1 MGCRPT
7 TREVPFE
14 TLLILPLRNG
24 LTKPKAQRGSGVK
37 MISMGELF
45 SSNRIGC
52 MPMDRVPV
60 TDKELELSCIAP
72 SDLLFARQS
81 LVLEGAGK
89 CSFVKEVSEPT
100 VFESHLIRAR
110 IDRAKAEPEYL
121 YYFFKSP
128 QGRERIASIV
138 EQVAAAGIR
147 GRDLARLSIPCPE
160 LDFQRRVVTLLSC
173 IDNKI
178 DANAKLNGYLEELCD
193 ALFLDFLEQADSSW
207 HEGTLE
213 ELAEVKY
220 GKDHKKL
227 ADGPYPVYG
236 SGGFMRSA
244 EKSLFSGESVLI
256 PRKGSLNNV
265 MYVNEAFWTVDT
277 LFFTVPRIPGA
288 AKFLYQYVKRLN
300 MASMNSGSAVP
311 SMTTSILN
319 ALSLPVPP
327 RDSLLSFNAKLQSMY
342 DAVRANN
349 LENRRL
355 ESLRDSLLPKLM
367 TGEIDVSKIDLT
379 QLNSHLTECVQE
391 IKEGAVEPNLTFY
404 SSKHPAIVELLIHC
418 GKMVLGIIQS
428 HPVAFFANA
437 LDGVFEGP
445 VKLLDA
451 GIHLIKHDLILVHSH
466 Q

>member
-1 MGCRPT
+1 MGCKVTYIPLG
-7 TREVPFE
+7 ELAKFE
-14 TLLILPLRNG
+14 SGGTPSKKEERYWNGTIPWISAKTLVGDAVCKSDLFITKQG
-24 LTKPKAQRGSGVK
+24 LDAGSKLAPKGSLLLLTRGSG
-37 MISMGELF
+37 LF
-45 SSNRIGC
+45 KRIPLAIAEKDVAYNQDIKCIEATAEGISNRYLFY
-52 MPMDRVPV
+52 
-60 TDKELELSCIAP
+60 TLKALEPAISAM
-72 SDLLFARQS
+72 
-81 LVLEGAGK
+81 LETTGIGAGK
-89 CSFVKEVSEPT
+89 LATDRLKA
-100 VFESHLIRAR
+100 LR
-110 IDRAKAEPEYL
+110 IPVLDEA
-121 YYFFKSP
+121 
-128 QGRERIASIV
+128 
-138 EQVAAAGIR
+138 
-147 GRDLARLSIPCPE
+147 ARL
-160 LDFQRRVVTLLSC
+160 RVTYIADCINGKLSL
-173 IDNKI
+173 NT
-178 DANAKLNGYLEELCD
+178 KLNGYLEELCD

-277 LFFTVPRIPGA
+277 MFFTVPRIPGA
-288 AKFLYQYVKRLN
+288 AKFLYQYVKRLDL
-300 MASMNSGSAVP
+300 ASMNSGSAVP

-379 QLNSHLTECVQE
+379 QLNSHLT
-391 IKEGAVEPNLTFY
+391 
-404 SSKHPAIVELLIHC
+404 
-418 GKMVLGIIQS
+418 
-428 HPVAFFANA
+428 
-437 LDGVFEGP
+437 
-445 VKLLDA
+445 
-451 GIHLIKHDLILVHSH
+451 
-466 Q
+466 

>member
-1 MGCRPT
+1 MGC
-7 TREVPFE
+7 E
-14 TLLILPLRNG
+14 TVSLADIAVLIPG
-24 LTKPKAQRGSGVK
+24 FSFKSKEFGSGFARAIK
-37 MISMGELF
+37 IGNISRGINSCDLPIVDTSKYAVGKLGKYQCVRGDYLVAMTG
-45 SSNRIGC
+45 NTIGKIGR
-52 MPMDRVPV
+52 MLTGTAYANQRVLKV
-60 TDKELELSCIAP
+60 SGTDKVEPGFLWAALCTTGFHSHVLSHVDSHSAQPNISAKSIGEFKVELP
-72 SDLLFARQS
+72 
-81 LVLEGAGK
+81 
-89 CSFVKEVSEPT
+89 
-100 VFESHLIRAR
+100 
-110 IDRAKAEPEYL
+110 
-121 YYFFKSP
+121 
-128 QGRERIASIV
+128 
-138 EQVAAAGIR
+138 
-147 GRDLARLSIPCPE
+147 DLATQKRISSVFMSIE
-160 LDFQRRVVTLLSC
+160 E
-173 IDNKI
+173 KI
-178 DANAKLNGYLEELCD
+178 EVNNRLNGYLEELCD

-277 LFFTVPRIPGA
+277 MFFTVPRIPGA
-288 AKFLYQYVKRLN
+288 AKFLYQYVKRLDL
-300 MASMNSGSAVP
+300 ASMNSGSAVP

-379 QLNSHLTECVQE
+379 QLNGHL
-391 IKEGAVEPNLTFY
+391 A
-404 SSKHPAIVELLIHC
+404 
-418 GKMVLGIIQS
+418 
-428 HPVAFFANA
+428 
-437 LDGVFEGP
+437 
-445 VKLLDA
+445 
-451 GIHLIKHDLILVHSH
+451 
-466 Q
+466 

>member
-1 MGCRPT
+1 MNIALGEICSYRSEKANASNIGSEDLYISTESMVPNKGGISTASSIPETGRVSLFRQGDTLVSNIRPY
-7 TREVPFE
+7 FKKIWHADQNGYCSND
-14 TLLILPLRNG
+14 ILVF
-24 LTKPKAQRGSGVK
+24 KPNDA
-37 MISMGELF
+37 
-45 SSNRIGC
+45 
-52 MPMDRVPV
+52 
-60 TDKELELSCIAP
+60 IA
-72 SDLLFARQS
+72 SD
-81 LVLEGAGK
+81 
-89 CSFVKEVSEPT
+89 
-100 VFESHLIRAR
+100 
-110 IDRAKAEPEYL
+110 YL
-121 YYFFKSP
+121 YW
-128 QGRERIASIV
+128 
-138 EQVAAAGIR
+138 
-147 GRDLARLSIPCPE
+147 
-160 LDFQRRVVTLLSC
+160 LLSGNQFFDYVMATSKGTKMPRGDKSA
-173 IDNKI
+173 IMNYAVPSNDETARRMIVSIMNPIQSKI
-178 DANAKLNGYLEELCD
+178 EANTKLNGYLEELCD

-265 MYVNEAFWTVDT
+265 MYVNEPFWTVDT
-277 LFFTVPRIPGA
+277 MFFTVPRIPGA
-288 AKFLYQYVKRLN
+288 AKFLYQYVKRLDL
-300 MASMNSGSAVP
+300 ASMNSGSAVP

-379 QLNSHLTECVQE
+379 QLNSHL
-391 IKEGAVEPNLTFY
+391 A
-404 SSKHPAIVELLIHC
+404 
-418 GKMVLGIIQS
+418 
-428 HPVAFFANA
+428 
-437 LDGVFEGP
+437 
-445 VKLLDA
+445 
-451 GIHLIKHDLILVHSH
+451 
-466 Q
+466 

>member
-1 MGCRPT
+1 MGCKVTYIPLG
-7 TREVPFE
+7 ELAKFE
-14 TLLILPLRNG
+14 SGGTPSKKEERYWNGTIPWISAKTLVGDAVCKSDLFITKQG
-24 LTKPKAQRGSGVK
+24 LDAGSKLAPKGSLLLLTRGSG
-37 MISMGELF
+37 LF
-45 SSNRIGC
+45 KRIPLAIAEKDVAYNQDIKCIEATAEGISNRYLFY
-52 MPMDRVPV
+52 
-60 TDKELELSCIAP
+60 TLKALEPAISAM
-72 SDLLFARQS
+72 
-81 LVLEGAGK
+81 LETTGIGAGK
-89 CSFVKEVSEPT
+89 LATDRLKA
-100 VFESHLIRAR
+100 LR
-110 IDRAKAEPEYL
+110 IPVLDEA
-121 YYFFKSP
+121 
-128 QGRERIASIV
+128 
-138 EQVAAAGIR
+138 
-147 GRDLARLSIPCPE
+147 ARL
-160 LDFQRRVVTLLSC
+160 RVTYIADCINGKLSL
-173 IDNKI
+173 NT
-178 DANAKLNGYLEELCD
+178 KLNGYLEELCD

-227 ADGPYPVYG
+227 ADGPYPAYG

-277 LFFTVPRIPGA
+277 MFFTVPRIPGA
-288 AKFLYQYVKRLN
+288 AKFLYQYVKRLDL
-300 MASMNSGSAVP
+300 ASMNSGSAVP

-379 QLNSHLTECVQE
+379 QLNSHLT
-391 IKEGAVEPNLTFY
+391 
-404 SSKHPAIVELLIHC
+404 
-418 GKMVLGIIQS
+418 
-428 HPVAFFANA
+428 
-437 LDGVFEGP
+437 
-445 VKLLDA
+445 
-451 GIHLIKHDLILVHSH
+451 
-466 Q
+466 

>member
-1 MGCRPT
+1 MGCDALYDARLAISGKDVALFDLAT
-7 TREVPFE
+7 WK
-14 TLLILPLRNG
+14 NG
-24 LTKPKAQRGSGVK
+24 LAFKKIDFSDSGIPVIKIAELNNGIGSSTSFTRGVYSSDVKLQRGDF
-37 MISMGELF
+37 LF
-45 SSNRIGC
+45 SWSGNPETSIDIFRF
-52 MPMDRVPV
+52 
-60 TDKELELSCIAP
+60 ELEEGWLNQHIFKTTPNSSLVTGDYFFYLMKWLKPVFKSIASNKQTTGLGHITI
-72 SDLLFARQS
+72 SDLKKIKVTVPAKDFQ
-81 LVLEGAGK
+81 GK
-89 CSFVKEVSEPT
+89 
-100 VFESHLIRAR
+100 
-110 IDRAKAEPEYL
+110 
-121 YYFFKSP
+121 
-128 QGRERIASIV
+128 
-138 EQVAAAGIR
+138 VAAILIA
-147 GRDLARLSIPCPE
+147 
-160 LDFQRRVVTLLSC
+160 

-178 DANAKLNGYLEELCD
+178 SLNAKLNGYLEELCD

-220 GKDHKKL
+220 GKNHKKL

-277 LFFTVPRIPGA
+277 MFFTVPRIPGA
-288 AKFLYQYVKRLN
+288 AKFLYQYVKRLDL
-300 MASMNSGSAVP
+300 ASMNSGSAVP

-367 TGEIDVSKIDLT
+367 SGEIDASKVDLA
-379 QLNSHLTECVQE
+379 QLNSHL
-391 IKEGAVEPNLTFY
+391 A
-404 SSKHPAIVELLIHC
+404 
-418 GKMVLGIIQS
+418 
-428 HPVAFFANA
+428 
-437 LDGVFEGP
+437 
-445 VKLLDA
+445 
-451 GIHLIKHDLILVHSH
+451 
-466 Q
+466 